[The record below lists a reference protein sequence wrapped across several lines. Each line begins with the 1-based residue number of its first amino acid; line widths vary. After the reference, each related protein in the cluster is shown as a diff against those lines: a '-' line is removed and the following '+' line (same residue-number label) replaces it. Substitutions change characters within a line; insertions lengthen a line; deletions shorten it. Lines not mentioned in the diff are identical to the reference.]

1 MKNDRGDSDIIKCR
15 PATPDDAAAMCQ
27 AERETSR
34 TPGLLIS
41 TADELSEQD
50 FRKKITWLT
59 EAGIYAVAEIGNEA
73 VGHASLEPMPLQA
86 MWHVFSLTV
95 VVHPDH
101 TGRGIGSALM
111 SHVLTW
117 AEDNP
122 LVEKVELRVRESNAV
137 ARRLYAR
144 FGFVE
149 EGRFERRIKLGD
161 GIYVADISMAR
172 FL

>member
-1 MKNDRGDSDIIKCR
+1 
-15 PATPDDAAAMCQ
+15 
-27 AERETSR
+27 
-34 TPGLLIS
+34 
-41 TADELSEQD
+41 
-50 FRKKITWLT
+50 
-59 EAGIYAVAEIGNEA
+59 
-73 VGHASLEPMPLQA
+73 MPLQA
-86 MWHVFSLTV
+86 MSHVFSLTV
-95 VVHPDH
+95 VVHPGY

-144 FGFVE
+144 FCFVE
-149 EGRFERRIKLGD
+149 EGRFERRIKLRD
-161 GIYVADISMAR
+161 GTYVADISMAR